1 MPLLLSPPLER
12 LHGRRQPRGRG
23 GAPAPRRARRQPGRG
38 RRSGAG
44 GRSRRARP
52 RHRRADGGPLMGG
65 IPDVP
70 PVRGGPLDEFW
81 VAAEEGKLRLPR
93 CPICREWSWYP
104 PPTCGTDG
112 VPPVWEEV
120 PLTGTIF
127 SFTVVHR
134 SFLPPGTVEVPYT
147 VALVELDGVPGPRL
161 VGDVRTPED
170 RKSTRL

>member
-1 MPLLLSPPLER
+1 
-12 LHGRRQPRGRG
+12 
-23 GAPAPRRARRQPGRG
+23 
-38 RRSGAG
+38 
-44 GRSRRARP
+44 
-52 RHRRADGGPLMGG
+52 MGG

-127 SFTVVHR
+127 RFTVVHR
-134 SFLPPGTVEVPYT
+134 SFLPPGTVERS
-147 VALVELDGVPGPRL
+147 EERW
-161 VGDVRTPED
+161 VGQECV
-170 RKSTRL
+170 STCRSRWSAYH

>member
-1 MPLLLSPPLER
+1 
-12 LHGRRQPRGRG
+12 
-23 GAPAPRRARRQPGRG
+23 
-38 RRSGAG
+38 
-44 GRSRRARP
+44 
-52 RHRRADGGPLMGG
+52 MGG

-161 VGDVRTPED
+161 VGDVRTPEPVRIGD
-170 RKSTRL
+170 RVVVAFERLATHGLPVFDVVPAD